1 MQIDQVVLREANL
14 NEMSGWDELVKRF
27 DNHRVFHT
35 TDWIGSLEDSSKGRP
50 LFLVYEKKGE
60 IVGCLPGLL
69 TRVGP
74 IRVFGSPLPGWQT
87 RSMGPAF
94 DEKEITTTE
103 MTALLIPF
111 LEKQYGVH
119 HIEIM
124 SHTLDQE
131 FMNDFGFRGEPR
143 PVFRVPLYPGDE
155 DRVLKNMKA
164 NARQKVKRGVKLGLI
179 TRFTYSENFVDEIYD
194 QLVEV
199 YARGGNT
206 IPFNK
211 QRVEAF
217 FRHMKEAGDLLAIGV
232 YLPDSDICIA
242 TGLFTVENKELILWA
257 WTTRTKYRQYNPTEL
272 MTWTVMQK
280 AMEMGCIVFQI
291 GGGSDF
297 KTKFGAYPDLS
308 KIRWVR
314 SRYKWLTGARDIAE
328 KCYRWQQAV
337 RGHLARRRISKKF
350 SAVVNEDSEE
360 QKTVQSETLHIFKQQ
375 GKKA

>member
-1 MQIDQVVLREANL
+1 MPNDNVILREANPS
-14 NEMSGWDELVKRF
+14 EKTSWDDLVRRF

-35 TDWIGSLEDSSKGRP
+35 LPWINSLEDTAKGRS
-50 LFLVYEKKGE
+50 LFLVYEKGND

-87 RSMGPAF
+87 RSMGPTF
-94 DEKEITTTE
+94 DEERITTAE
-103 MTALLIPF
+103 MTVPLIPF
-111 LEKQYGVH
+111 LERQFGVH

-124 SHTLDQE
+124 SHELDHE
-131 FMNDFGFRGEPR
+131 SMAGSGFRSELR

-155 DRVLKNMKA
+155 DNVLKNMKA
-164 NARQKVKRGVKLGLI
+164 NARQKIKQGVKQGLI
-179 TRFTYSENFVDEIYD
+179 TTFTEDDDFVDEVYD

-211 QRVEAF
+211 QRVTAF
-217 FRHMKEAGDLLAIGV
+217 FRHMKEGGNLLAV
-232 YLPDSDICIA
+232 SVCLPDSDICVA
-242 TGLFTVENKELILWA
+242 TGLFIVENGELILWA
-257 WTTRTKYRQYNPTEL
+257 WSTRTEHRHCNPTEL

-280 AMEMGCIVFQI
+280 AMERGCTSFQI

-297 KTKFGAYPDLS
+297 KLKFGAHPDLT

-328 KCYRWQQAV
+328 RCYRLQQSI
-337 RGHLARRRISKKF
+337 RGTLARRKINSHSAASDKAVTVSEKLF
-350 SAVVNEDSEE
+350 SLNRAS
-360 QKTVQSETLHIFKQQ
+360 HP
-375 GKKA
+375 